1 MALASAA
8 QPLSVPPPV
17 SFLPLRVPPLP
28 PTSVARPPFVARL
41 PSVALP
47 PVVSRPPAVAR
58 LPSWPPPALLIPALL

>member
-28 PTSVARPPFVARL
+28 PTSVARPLADARPL
-41 PSVALP
+41 A
-47 PVVSRPPAVAR
+47 VSRPPAVAR
-58 LPSWPPPALLIPALL
+58 PP